1 MDDLVKGRVK
11 WFNNT
16 KGYGFIEIGEIEDK
30 TKNFLINLMKRRP
43 ELAKESQDWPDVF
56 IHYSEIGGDG
66 FKSLT
71 ESQRVQFKLKETR
84 KGLQAIEVEA
94 I

>member
-1 MDDLVKGRVK
+1 M
-11 WFNNT
+11 
-16 KGYGFIEIGEIEDK
+16 EEK
-30 TKNFLINLMKRRP
+30 TKAFCINLIKRRP
-43 ELAKESQDWPDVF
+43 ELVKDKQDWPDVF

-84 KGLQAIEVEA
+84 KGLQAIEVET